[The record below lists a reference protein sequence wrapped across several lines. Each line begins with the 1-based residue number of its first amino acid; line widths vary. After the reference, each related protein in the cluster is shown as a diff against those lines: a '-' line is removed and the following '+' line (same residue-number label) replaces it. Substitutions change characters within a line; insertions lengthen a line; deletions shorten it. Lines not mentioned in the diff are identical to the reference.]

1 MASHFFLVFLLV
13 ILTIVNG
20 TLAADV
26 AEKLQPVVD
35 TKKAADNATKSLIDS
50 LGPSQ
55 DNPDYE
61 IPLELAPGGVQVV
74 DDYLPNISPTGGKDD
89 SLAQP
94 ESNMDVNNSPSSP
107 ASISFTTVAVAAV
120 GGASL
125 FFF

>member
-1 MASHFFLVFLLV
+1 MASRFFLFFLLV

-20 TLAADV
+20 TIAADD

-74 DDYLPNISPTGGKDD
+74 DDYMPNISPTGGKEE

-94 ESNMDVNNSPSSP
+94 ESDMDVNTSPPSS
-107 ASISFTTVAVAAV
+107 ASIYFSTVVVAAV
-120 GGASL
+120 GGVSL

>member
-1 MASHFFLVFLLV
+1 MASRFFLVFLLV
-13 ILTIVNG
+13 ILTIVNA
-20 TLAADV
+20 TLADD

-61 IPLELAPGGVQVV
+61 IPAELAPGGVQVT
-74 DDYLPNISPTGGKDD
+74 DDYMPNSPTGGKDD
-89 SLAQP
+89 SLGQP
-94 ESNMDVNNSPSSP
+94 EDMNTNTSPSNS
-107 ASISFTTVAVAAV
+107 ASISFSTVAVAAV

>member
-1 MASHFFLVFLLV
+1 MASRFFLVFILV
-13 ILTIVNG
+13 ILTIVNA
-20 TLAADV
+20 TLAAE
-26 AEKLQPVVD
+26 AEKLQPVVDD

-74 DDYLPNISPTGGKDD
+74 DDYMPNISPTGGKDD

-94 ESNMDVNNSPSSP
+94 ESDVNASPSSP
-107 ASISFTTVAVAAV
+107 ASVSFSTVAVAAV
-120 GGASL
+120 GGAGL

>member
-1 MASHFFLVFLLV
+1 MASRFFLVFLLV
-13 ILTIVNG
+13 TLTIVDA
-20 TLAADV
+20 TLAAE

-74 DDYLPNISPTGGKDD
+74 EDYNPNMSPTGAKDD

-94 ESNMDVNNSPSSP
+94 EADMNVNASPSSS
-107 ASISFTTVAVAAV
+107 ASIYFSTAAVAAV
-120 GGASL
+120 GGAS
-125 FFF
+125 FFFF

>member
-20 TLAADV
+20 TLIAAD
-26 AEKLQPVVD
+26 AEKAQPID
-35 TKKAADNATKSLIDS
+35 TKTAADNATKSLINS

-74 DDYLPNISPTGGKDD
+74 DDYMPNISPTGGKDE

-94 ESNMDVNNSPSSP
+94 EADMNTSS
-107 ASISFTTVAVAAV
+107 SSSSSLSFLTVLTVAAV
-120 GGASL
+120 GGAGL